1 MELAELR
8 IFKAVAEHG
17 GITRAAAALNRV
29 QSNVTT
35 RVKQLEER
43 LGARL
48 FHRQGRRLVLSS
60 EGRVLLDYAD
70 RLLRLSAEAQAALK
84 GHAPQGVLKIGA
96 LESTAAT
103 RLPAV
108 LARYHRDYPAVRLE
122 LATATT
128 GALVDKV
135 LREEL
140 EAAFVAEPFVAGGLQ
155 TRHVFTE
162 ELVLIT
168 ARNHPARRR
177 AGRPRQPYRARLPHR
192 LLVPARLEPWLGRA
206 HLVAERVMEYGSY
219 HAIVAC
225 AAAGAGIAVVPK
237 SVLRATGMEAQVALH
252 PLPPKI
258 AQAKT
263 MLVWRR
269 GHQSVAARGAAQGA
283 RLRIYGVDFTC
294 APRKAKP
301 ITVAS
306 GRLRRDLL
314 KVEEIEK
321 LEDFAAFEAFL
332 ARPGPWLGGFDFP
345 FSLPRELVRDL
356 GWPADWPGLV
366 AHCARMT
373 RMELRA
379 ALDALPQLTPAGKQ
393 VRPPRHRPSRGLVQ
407 PDEARQSAGGADVPR
422 RRAAT
427 RCGRYPS
434 AGVAPSKF
442 FKSRA

>member
-1 MELAELR
+1 MELTELR

-60 EGRVLLDYAD
+60 EGRLLLDYAE

-135 LREEL
+135 RREEL
-140 EAAFVAEPFVAGGLQ
+140 EAAFVAEPFAAGSLQ
-155 TRHVFTE
+155 TQHVFTE
-162 ELVLIT
+162 ELVLVT
-168 ARNHPARRR
+168 ARDHPRVVAPGDLASRTVLAFPTGCSYRRR
-177 AGRPRQPYRARLPHR
+177 
-192 LLVPARLEPWLGRA
+192 LELWLGRS
-206 HLVAERVMEYGSY
+206 HLAAERVMEYGSY

-269 GHQSVAARGAAQGA
+269 GHQSVPLEA
-283 RLRIYGVDFTC
+283 L
-294 APRKAKP
+294 RKA
-301 ITVAS
+301 
-306 GRLRRDLL
+306 
-314 KVEEIEK
+314 
-321 LEDFAAFEAFL
+321 L
-332 ARPGPWLGGFDFP
+332 A
-345 FSLPRELVRDL
+345 
-356 GWPADWPGLV
+356 
-366 AHCARMT
+366 
-373 RMELRA
+373 
-379 ALDALPQLTPAGKQ
+379 
-393 VRPPRHRPSRGLVQ
+393 
-407 PDEARQSAGGADVPR
+407 
-422 RRAAT
+422 
-427 RCGRYPS
+427 
-434 AGVAPSKF
+434 
-442 FKSRA
+442 

>member
-1 MELAELR
+1 VELTELR

-60 EGRVLLDYAD
+60 EGRLLLDYAD

-84 GHAPQGVLKIGA
+84 GHAPHGVLKFGA

-122 LATATT
+122 LVTATT

-140 EAAFVAEPFVAGGLQ
+140 EAAFVAEPFAAGGLQ

-162 ELVLIT
+162 ELVLVT
-168 ARNHPARRR
+168 ARDHPRVVAPGDLASRAVLAFPTGCSYRRR
-177 AGRPRQPYRARLPHR
+177 
-192 LLVPARLEPWLGRA
+192 LELWLGRS
-206 HLVAERVMEYGSY
+206 HLAAERVMEYGSY

-269 GHQSVAARGAAQGA
+269 GHQSVPLEA
-283 RLRIYGVDFTC
+283 L
-294 APRKAKP
+294 RKA
-301 ITVAS
+301 
-306 GRLRRDLL
+306 
-314 KVEEIEK
+314 
-321 LEDFAAFEAFL
+321 L
-332 ARPGPWLGGFDFP
+332 A
-345 FSLPRELVRDL
+345 
-356 GWPADWPGLV
+356 
-366 AHCARMT
+366 
-373 RMELRA
+373 
-379 ALDALPQLTPAGKQ
+379 
-393 VRPPRHRPSRGLVQ
+393 
-407 PDEARQSAGGADVPR
+407 
-422 RRAAT
+422 
-427 RCGRYPS
+427 
-434 AGVAPSKF
+434 
-442 FKSRA
+442 